1 MTLFL
6 LAIRKFILVDENHE
20 PILTDK
26 SAEHV
31 FNNRWPI
38 DAAIKVATKN
48 FIYGDSNN
56 ARIYLREIPA
66 EGQEASPSVHVFDV
80 WRTQEA
86 AADIP
91 KFKGKRKAWVGHAK
105 KYATERFLSRETVI
119 DALTSTN
126 TSS

>member
-1 MTLFL
+1 M
-6 LAIRKFILVDENHE
+6 
-20 PILTDK
+20 TDK
-26 SAEHV
+26 KAEHV

-48 FIYGDSNN
+48 FVYQNSNN

-80 WRTQEA
+80 WRAQEV

-91 KFKGKRKAWVGHAK
+91 KFKGKRNAWVGHAK
-105 KYATERFLSRETVI
+105 KFATERFLSRETVL
-119 DALTSTN
+119 DALTNAAT
-126 TSS
+126 